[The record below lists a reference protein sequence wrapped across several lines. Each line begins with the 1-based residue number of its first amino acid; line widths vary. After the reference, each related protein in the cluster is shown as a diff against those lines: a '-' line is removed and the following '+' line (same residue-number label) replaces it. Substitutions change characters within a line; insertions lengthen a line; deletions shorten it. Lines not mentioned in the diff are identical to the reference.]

1 MDHCPT
7 LLKKNLR
14 GMSIVE
20 LLIVVVVLGILMS
33 VILVAFKPSTQLAK
47 ARDAKRKGDLQKLKN
62 PMEDYYNDNKCY
74 PTEGAMN
81 CKLPGNNPGSGL
93 QPYWSKVPCDPNT
106 NTPYVYISPNCNTYY
121 IYTKLENAS
130 DVDIAE
136 VGCSLGCGPGYQY
149 NYGVSSSNVG
159 LEAPATAT
167 CDGQWWACGSNGC
180 HTVNES
186 FPGTKYCKDSTC
198 GGSGCH

>member
-20 LLIVVVVLGILMS
+20 LLIVVVVLGILMT

-74 PTEGAMN
+74 PTANMMT
-81 CKLPGNNPGSGL
+81 CNPGTGL
-93 QPYWSKVPCDPNT
+93 QPYWSKVPCDQET
-106 NTPYVYISPNCNTYY
+106 NASYAYSSPNCSTYY
-121 IYTKLENAS
+121 IYTNLENTS
-130 DVDIAE
+130 DADIAE
-136 VGCSLGCGPGYQY
+136 VGCSSGCGPGYQY

-159 LEAPATAT
+159 LEAPAVPT
-167 CDGQWWACGSNGC
+167 CNGTWMTCGAGGC
-180 HTVNES
+180 HVVSDPAFAGQKCCNDCS
-186 FPGTKYCKDSTC
+186 CLNNC
-198 GGSGCH
+198 Q